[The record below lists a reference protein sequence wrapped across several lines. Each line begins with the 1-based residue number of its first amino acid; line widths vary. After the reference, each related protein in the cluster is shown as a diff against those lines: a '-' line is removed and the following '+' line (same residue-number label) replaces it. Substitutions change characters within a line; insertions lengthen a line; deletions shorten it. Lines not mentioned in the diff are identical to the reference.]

1 MASKINGEIQM
12 HKTCQDLQ
20 ILMELGRQCMEIKM
34 QLQIVSFLGLDRIER
49 DWPLHIEEEPK
60 GI

>member
-1 MASKINGEIQM
+1 MGSKINGEIQM

-34 QLQIVSFLGLDRIER
+34 QLQIVSFLGLGRIER
-49 DWPLHIEEEPK
+49 D
-60 GI
+60 